1 MSDQINLVMY
11 RYIFHA
17 EGNGFLVTS
26 VFLKNYVDLQPLV
39 LRVGK
44 EWAVYL
50 PKEVIERT
58 LNEGVALASDSEKLR
73 QYREEFENYLA
84 QVPDFV
90 KQWQTEK
97 VTPDSWLPFV
107 DFASRLWRWYRKTEW
122 FYTDK
127 LYASEDYAEGR
138 KQLEELKQKGREAMN
153 SMFFG
158 DTPFLWA
165 REQISKQLRV
175 SLDEIDMSSVEE
187 ITTALKGEGL
197 SGKRFERQDGFG
209 VVVIDSDIQELS
221 AHEAR
226 QLNDQLKTENVAS
239 SKEIKGTVAMKG
251 KVRGK
256 VTVIPSLYGD
266 MKKMSTLIDVMPKG
280 NILVATT
287 TSPELMVAVRKA
299 AAIVTD
305 QGGLGS
311 HAAIVSRE
319 LGIPCIVG
327 TRVATQVLEEGD
339 DVEVDADKGIVRI
352 LERK

>member
-1 MSDQINLVMY
+1 MNVSLNPSEY

-26 VFLKNYVDLQPLV
+26 IFLKNYVDLQPLV

-58 LNEGVALASDSEKLR
+58 LSEDIALTSTSEKLQ
-73 QYREEFENYLA
+73 QYRKEFENYLA
-84 QVPDFV
+84 QVPDFM
-90 KQWQTEK
+90 KQWRTEK
-97 VTPDSWLPFV
+97 ITPESWSSFV
-107 DFASRLWRWYRKTEW
+107 DFTSRLWKWYRKTEW
-122 FYTDK
+122 FYTDN
-127 LYASEDYAEGR
+127 LYASENYADGR

-158 DTPFLWA
+158 DTPFLWV
-165 REQISKQLRV
+165 RERIGKQLGV

-187 ITTALKGEGL
+187 IAAALKGEAL
-197 SGKRFERQDGFG
+197 SERRFERQKGFG
-209 VVVIDSDIQELS
+209 VAVIDGEIKELP
-221 AHEAR
+221 AQEAR

-239 SKEIKGTVAMKG
+239 SQEIKGTIAMKG
-251 KVRGK
+251 KVTGK

-266 MKKMSTLIDVMPKG
+266 MKKMSTLIDAMPKG

-287 TSPELMVAVRKA
+287 TSPELMVAVKKA

-319 LGIPCIVG
+319 LGIPCVVG
-327 TRVATQVLEEGD
+327 TRVATQSLQNGD
-339 DVEVDADKGIVRI
+339 LVDVDANSGIVKI
-352 LERK
+352 LKR